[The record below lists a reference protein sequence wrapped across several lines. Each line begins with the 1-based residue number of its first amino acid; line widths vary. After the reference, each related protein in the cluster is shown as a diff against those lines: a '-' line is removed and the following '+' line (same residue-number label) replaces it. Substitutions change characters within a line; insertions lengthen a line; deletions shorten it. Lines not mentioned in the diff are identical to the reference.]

1 MHHEESAAGAGRTD
15 ERHDDIS
22 GHEQGGV
29 GGYRRHRR
37 RRRDRHRDAAHPHHP
52 FGANAI
58 GDREHRPA
66 EQHHR
71 VSRLGG
77 VGGRGRLDPAGMVG
91 RWEGDAS
98 TGDGSGF
105 TISLDISQQCTLGQV
120 CGSIGVSQVPCYG
133 RVSLEGVDGD
143 DAEFRVS
150 DFDQRS
156 NTASCQAGAGEHF
169 RLLSDGRLSYHT
181 TYEPVAQ
188 GILTRQSRSRTHTK
202 RGNAQPRQGL

>member
-1 MHHEESAAGAGRTD
+1 MNDTTTSAGMSKEAWA
-15 ERHDDIS
+15 
-22 GHEQGGV
+22 
-29 GGYRRHRR
+29 
-37 RRRDRHRDAAHPHHP
+37 
-52 FGANAI
+52 AI
-58 GDREHRPA
+58 GGIGAAAVTGIVTLLIHIIPSAPTPSATASTGPPSSTTASAGSEA
-66 EQHHR
+66 SE
-71 VSRLGG
+71 VA
-77 VGGRGRLDPAGMVG
+77 VGSIPAGMVG